1 MLIETVQRKWYRVIW
16 KRNKKKQNKNNISF
30 TSTLLS
36 WQKQYLIVRVIIL
49 CYSTVRVWLCD
60 TLLGVSTSFFKCM
73 FCATGGLSVHLK
85 ACRGEQISSRVHV
98 YNQRSAH
105 KNSLGLGWITL
116 GVVAF
121 TVSGYKF
128 VKASPQHSP

>member
-98 YNQRSAH
+98 YNQWMVLCGQHTRIALDWVGLH
-105 KNSLGLGWITL
+105 LVSLPL
-116 GVVAF
+116 
-121 TVSGYKF
+121 
-128 VKASPQHSP
+128 Q